1 MTPPPFDLSA
11 PCLYFPVR
19 HHSPACAYHLERA
32 MEAYRPQCVLVEGPE
47 NANHL
52 LHLLSLPDA
61 KTPLAFYYALRD
73 KTGLLGDKDDL
84 YKCYYPFL
92 ACSPELTALQWA
104 AKAGAEARFIDLSYG
119 QILLASGKDR
129 GLRRPGARQSY
140 QDEGYFSHGEFCR
153 RLCEK
158 TGLRSFDEF
167 WEKYFEV
174 NGLSMDTPEFVR
186 QMHTYCMLTRENT
199 PPQEMEE
206 DGCLAREAHMAQAI
220 AAACTQHERVL
231 VVTGGF
237 HTWGLLHP
245 TQVTPPKDTF
255 PDGAEQVYPMIYT
268 MEAAD
273 ALSGYASG
281 MPAPGFYHRVW
292 EHLHEEDAA
301 PADAYASAVLDFTA
315 STGRRLRHKG
325 EALSV
330 ADETCAMD
338 MARGLAWLRG
348 KEQPGLY
355 ELRDG
360 VLTAFVKGEV
370 TAAACSPLEVL
381 SRLTTGTQV
390 GVLPD
395 DALVPPIVTDFQEQ
409 CARLNLRL
417 ASTQKQ
423 QTALNIFSSPKH
435 RETSRFLHR
444 TVFLDLGFAWLE
456 KGPDLA
462 SGRNLSLIRETWSW
476 RWTGNVMA
484 QLVDQS
490 VSGGTVE
497 EACALLLDRQMAQTA
512 LSGEGAKL
520 LVQGFLMGLEDRT
533 GSFHTRLRD
542 LVAADGDFFSLSHA
556 CAHLSTLLEMRRL
569 YRQPDSYD
577 YTGLLDQCFGKVLV
591 LLPSIAAIK
600 DAQLDDCIS
609 LIARLYQLTGQPPF
623 DARRASLLSALE
635 ALLTDPDLHPG
646 LHGGVLGLLYGA
658 DPQWLTE
665 IEKACGG
672 YLRGTREKMLQSAS
686 FLRGLF
692 STARDLLLV
701 SQQFLPSLDCLFSR
715 LEDPDF
721 LALLP
726 ELRLAFRYFTPMEA
740 ARIARRAAALHGVTP
755 AELRR
760 PAAPP
765 GMYAYGEALDA
776 WAVERL

>member
-1 MTPPPFDLSA
+1 
-11 PCLYFPVR
+11 
-19 HHSPACAYHLERA
+19 
-32 MEAYRPQCVLVEGPE
+32 
-47 NANHL
+47 
-52 LHLLSLPDA
+52 
-61 KTPLAFYYALRD
+61 
-73 KTGLLGDKDDL
+73 
-84 YKCYYPFL
+84 
-92 ACSPELTALQWA
+92 
-104 AKAGAEARFIDLSYG
+104 
-119 QILLASGKDR
+119 
-129 GLRRPGARQSY
+129 
-140 QDEGYFSHGEFCR
+140 
-153 RLCEK
+153 
-158 TGLRSFDEF
+158 
-167 WEKYFEV
+167 
-174 NGLSMDTPEFVR
+174 
-186 QMHTYCMLTRENT
+186 
-199 PPQEMEE
+199 
-206 DGCLAREAHMAQAI
+206 
-220 AAACTQHERVL
+220 
-231 VVTGGF
+231 
-237 HTWGLLHP
+237 
-245 TQVTPPKDTF
+245 
-255 PDGAEQVYPMIYT
+255 
-268 MEAAD
+268 
-273 ALSGYASG
+273 
-281 MPAPGFYHRVW
+281 
-292 EHLHEEDAA
+292 
-301 PADAYASAVLDFTA
+301 
-315 STGRRLRHKG
+315 
-325 EALSV
+325 
-330 ADETCAMD
+330 
-338 MARGLAWLRG
+338 
-348 KEQPGLY
+348 
-355 ELRDG
+355 
-360 VLTAFVKGEV
+360 
-370 TAAACSPLEVL
+370 
-381 SRLTTGTQV
+381 
-390 GVLPD
+390 
-395 DALVPPIVTDFQEQ
+395 
-409 CARLNLRL
+409 
-417 ASTQKQ
+417 
-423 QTALNIFSSPKH
+423 
-435 RETSRFLHR
+435 
-444 TVFLDLGFAWLE
+444 
-456 KGPDLA
+456 
-462 SGRNLSLIRETWSW
+462 
-476 RWTGNVMA
+476 MA

-665 IEKACGG
+665 IETACGG

-715 LEDPDF
+715 LEAPDF

-755 AELRR
+755 AELRQ